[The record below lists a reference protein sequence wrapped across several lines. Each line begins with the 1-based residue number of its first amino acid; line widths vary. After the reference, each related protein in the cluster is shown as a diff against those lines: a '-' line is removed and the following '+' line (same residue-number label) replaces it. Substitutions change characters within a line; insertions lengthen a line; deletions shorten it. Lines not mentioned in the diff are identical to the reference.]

1 MEKMTREQK
10 IARNHCTLT
19 TKKKIVLAGNSRIF
33 ENWQKATHGK
43 LTVETFFAGL
53 EWLAEDPLDEQGRTT
68 RELGLEGDG
77 SVIHI
82 NRCFEGS
89 GFNEIVTY
97 RYAEDYDAKRRK
109 DYIWWGSSFTW
120 EASPDE
126 KAFWGKDICSQLSK
140 ISINAADR
148 I

>member
-10 IARNHCTLT
+10 IARNHRTLAA
-19 TKKKIVLAGNSRIF
+19 KKKIVLAGNSRVF
-33 ENWQKATHGK
+33 NNWQKATHGK

-53 EWLAEDPLDEQGRTT
+53 EWLAEDPLDEKGRTT

-77 SVIHI
+77 SVVHL
-82 NRCFEGS
+82 NRFFEGPV
-89 GFNEIVTY
+89 ELATY
-97 RYAEDYDAKRRK
+97 RYAEDYDRSWRRK
-109 DYIWWGSSFTW
+109 DYIWQGSSFTW

-126 KAFWGKDICSQLSK
+126 KAFWGKDICSQLSQ
-140 ISINAADR
+140 IAINVEDY

>member
-10 IARNHCTLT
+10 IARNHRTLAA
-19 TKKKIVLAGNSRIF
+19 KKKAVLAGNSRIF
-33 ENWQKATHGK
+33 ENWKKATHGK

-53 EWLAEDPLDEQGRTT
+53 EWLAEDPLDEKGRTT

-82 NRCFEGS
+82 KRCFEGRE
-89 GFNEIVTY
+89 EIVSY
-97 RYAEDYDAKRRK
+97 RYAEDYDDKRRK
-109 DYIWWGSSFTW
+109 DYLWWGSSFTW

-126 KAFWGKDICSQLSK
+126 KTFWGKDICSQLSK
-140 ISINAADR
+140 ISINVEDY